1 MSGKIVLGK
10 MALEKILR
18 AALLIAFV
26 ALFSGVPSS
35 AFASPRPSPMPRP
48 LPSPDQGKNLVRLA
62 PPSKPAMPGPCDR
75 NCLNGFVD
83 KYFDAL
89 VSHCTCGVA
98 LAPDVKYTE
107 NGEIVKPGEG
117 IWNTFTGRGKYRLYL
132 ADPSTGQAGYYGDY
146 SEFTGKLLGAL
157 ALRLKVKDHQI
168 TEVEVILDRQQLRPS
183 GGLGLNTAGIMTP
196 KMIDELDPAGFS
208 SPDSALLMPVP
219 QAQRSRRNQM
229 IAISDRY
236 FEGYSKDKGDL
247 VPFADRCSVRENGI
261 AAANNSGGPVL
272 DPAQPAF
279 RVFSQSCAQEL
290 DRGFF
295 SAVAKFRDRRALVVD
310 EQQGLVLNLAMF
322 DNEGN
327 VKSVDIAGVGTIAV
341 PREFLRP
348 ITFAKPQLFKIEDG
362 KIREIEG
369 LAWALPYG
377 MASGWPN

>member
-10 MALEKILR
+10 IVLDKIVR
-18 AALLIAFV
+18 ATLLFVFV
-26 ALFSGVPSS
+26 AVLCGASSS
-35 AFASPRPSPMPRP
+35 AFASPKPSPKPS
-48 LPSPDQGKNLVRLA
+48 PSPDQGKNLVRLV
-62 PPSKPAMPGPCDR
+62 PPSKPAIPGPCDR

-98 LAPDVKYTE
+98 LAPEVKYTE

-117 IWNTFTGRGKYRLYL
+117 IWNTFSARGKYRVYL
-132 ADPSTGQAGYYGDY
+132 ADPSTGTAGYYGDY
-146 SEFTGKLLGAL
+146 SEFQGKLLGMM
-157 ALRLKVKDHQI
+157 ALRLKITDHRI
-168 TEVEVILDRQQLRPS
+168 AEVEVILDRQQLRPT

-196 KMIDELDPAGFS
+196 KMIDELVPSGFTT
-208 SPDSALLMPVP
+208 PDSALLTPVP
-219 QAQRSRRNQM
+219 RTARPTRAQM

-236 FEGYSKDKGDL
+236 YEGYSKNKGDL
-247 VPFADRCSVRENGI
+247 VPFADRCVVRENGI
-261 AAANNSGGPVL
+261 AAANNSAGPAL
-272 DPAQPAF
+272 DPAQPSF
-279 RVFSQSCAQEL
+279 HVFSQSCAQEL

-327 VKSVDIAGVGTIAV
+327 VKSVDVRGVGTIAV

-348 ITFAKPQLFKIEDG
+348 ITFVKPQLFKIEDG

-377 MASGWPN
+377 MTSGWPN